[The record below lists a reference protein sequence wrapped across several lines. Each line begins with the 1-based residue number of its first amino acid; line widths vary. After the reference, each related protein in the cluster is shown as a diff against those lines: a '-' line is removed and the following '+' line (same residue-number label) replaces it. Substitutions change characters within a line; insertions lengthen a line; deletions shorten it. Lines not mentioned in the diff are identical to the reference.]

1 MNAPL
6 ASVQACY
13 RALEAL
19 ACGLAQDA
27 NLRVV
32 LTESSWSWDIQTRTL
47 SVAGQDLAIMPL
59 QAAAG
64 VVAHEVGHAAL
75 SLASGPPQLPEL
87 SEAVWHHVVNVLE
100 DTRVERWAM
109 ERWPAARGWLDA
121 AWAHDRREDGLS
133 LADIPFGQPLQRFLF
148 ACLQEWRAGWQANP
162 ALEPDLQ
169 RDLLHTR
176 AARHHLTEQLPPAD
190 ANGVLQPAAVQHAFD
205 AMLCLLVEQLGEVI
219 GRRHRIEREA
229 LAVQLQRDLAEQQH
243 AVALLEH
250 AHALGVGRGVV
261 QDHEALAALCQNA
274 RAQIRR
280 LVRRPAEAVAG
291 LSAEAL
297 ALADRLTALQQP
309 RLRTVVAGAKPGGGT
324 RAAARRAPPPPA
336 PHTPTQV
343 GQRAQLL
350 TGLRRRLAEAF
361 PAATPSGWRPGYSSG
376 PRLVMREAIA
386 AEADP
391 RRWRGAF
398 ARRSAARGPDAA
410 VLLLVDLSGSM
421 ARDKKI
427 EAAVLATSACT
438 EALLELGVDT
448 AVYGFQDRIIPIVP
462 FGTSWSA
469 GVQRSIAAMEAE
481 VHGSRPGG
489 NNQPGAND
497 DGPCLRS
504 AAALLRAQPVEQR
517 VLLVLSDGSPSEP
530 NEAAGA
536 TRLHD
541 AVRMLRTDRTLTLV
555 GLGIGH
561 GTSHVCDFYPDARG
575 DVAVADFPRV
585 LSQTLL
591 ARLRSATRA
600 KR

>member
-6 ASVQACY
+6 ASVQASY

-32 LTESSWSWDIQTRTL
+32 LTESSWSWDIQNRTL
-47 SVAGQDLAIMPL
+47 SVAGQDLMVMPL

-75 SLASGPPQLPEL
+75 SLPSGPPQLAEL

-100 DTRVERWAM
+100 DTRVERWAIQQ
-109 ERWPAARGWLDA
+109 WPAARGWLDA
-121 AWAHDRREDGLS
+121 AWAHDRREES
-133 LADIPFGQPLQRFLF
+133 LGMADIPLGQPLQRFLF
-148 ACLQEWRAGWQANP
+148 ACLNEWRSGWQADP

-169 RDLLHTR
+169 RDLLRTR
-176 AARHHLTEQLPPAD
+176 AARQHLTDQLPQAD
-190 ANGVLQPAAVQHAFD
+190 ASGVLQPRAVQLAFE
-205 AMLCLLVEQLGEVI
+205 AMLRVLVEQLGEVI
-219 GRRHRIEREA
+219 GRRHRAEREA
-229 LAVQLQRDLAEQQH
+229 LAGQLHRDLTAQQQ
-243 AVALLEH
+243 AVAVVEQALE
-250 AHALGVGRGVV
+250 LGFGRGVV
-261 QDHEALAALCQNA
+261 HDPEALGVLCRNA
-274 RAQIRR
+274 RA
-280 LVRRPAEAVAG
+280 LVRRLLLRPAETVLG
-291 LSAEAL
+291 LTGQAL
-297 ALADRLTALQQP
+297 ALADRLTSLQQP
-309 RLRTVVAGAKPGGGT
+309 RLRLVTAAAKPGSGA
-324 RAAARRAPPPPA
+324 RAAPRQPPPPPA
-336 PHTPTQV
+336 PYTPAQV
-343 GQRAQLL
+343 GQRSLL
-350 TGLRRRLAEAF
+350 LAGLRRRLAEAF
-361 PAATPSGWRPGYSSG
+361 PAATPSGWRPGFGSG

-448 AVYGFQDRIIPIVP
+448 AVYGFQDQIIPIVA
-462 FGTSWSA
+462 FGTPWSP
-469 GVQRSIAAMEAE
+469 GVQQSIAAMEAE
-481 VHGSRPGG
+481 VLGRRPGG

-497 DGPCLRS
+497 DGPCLR
-504 AAALLRAQPVEQR
+504 AAATLLRAQPAQQR

-530 NEAAGA
+530 TEDAGA
-536 TRLHD
+536 ARLHD
-541 AVRMLRTDRTLTLV
+541 AVRALRADRSLTLV
-555 GLGIGH
+555 GLGLGD
-561 GTSHVCDFYPDARG
+561 GTSHVCDFYPDAQG
-575 DVAVADFPRV
+575 DIAVADFPRV

-591 ARLRSATRA
+591 ARLRSAARA